1 MYSLWQGDTCYHLHP
16 THRRWKDLSFVYYKY
31 SDSLKWLN
39 TSRCVSFVCSPHLL
53 LHSAGARGRGF
64 PLHLSFITHSSAA
77 LHDPALHLTVAPDCS
92 VSSGDSP
99 ANFPRDSSR
108 VLLCCLLRPCSP
120 KRPLKYTKIN
130 LFILHM
136 SSSLVHQGQNPPHCN
151 AKWIEAGK
159 RRERE
164 CSSCGLQGPW
174 NVFRQRCCSL
184 IIGTFRLQTT
194 GNVSYNTCGVMG
206 GDNEQKYKRLHNEIS
221 FTKRRLWRLSA
232 SLTAK
237 FIKICLNL
245 VLGTFLFSL
254 RDGWNLLW
262 IAWFDKNESV
272 ELISLFDWSDADDIW
287 LGIFKIKAATSHVGL
302 NRGGNSAAGHWGVF
316 TAGRDFM
323 C

>member
-1 MYSLWQGDTCYHLHP
+1 
-16 THRRWKDLSFVYYKY
+16 
-31 SDSLKWLN
+31 
-39 TSRCVSFVCSPHLL
+39 
-53 LHSAGARGRGF
+53 
-64 PLHLSFITHSSAA
+64 
-77 LHDPALHLTVAPDCS
+77 
-92 VSSGDSP
+92 
-99 ANFPRDSSR
+99 
-108 VLLCCLLRPCSP
+108 
-120 KRPLKYTKIN
+120 
-130 LFILHM
+130 M

-221 FTKRRLWRLSA
+221 FNKWRLWRLSA

-287 LGIFKIKAATSHVGL
+287 LGIFKIKAATSHLGL

>member
-1 MYSLWQGDTCYHLHP
+1 MN
-16 THRRWKDLSFVYYKY
+16 R
-31 SDSLKWLN
+31 
-39 TSRCVSFVCSPHLL
+39 SRKKKRERVQFMW
-53 LHSAGARGRGF
+53 
-64 PLHLSFITHSSAA
+64 
-77 LHDPALHLTVAPDCS
+77 
-92 VSSGDSP
+92 SSGTME
-99 ANFPRDSSR
+99 RISSE
-108 VLLCCLLRPCSP
+108 
-120 KRPLKYTKIN
+120 
-130 LFILHM
+130 M
-136 SSSLVHQGQNPPHCN
+136 
-151 AKWIEAGK
+151 
-159 RRERE
+159 
-164 CSSCGLQGPW
+164 LQFNKPT
-174 NVFRQRCCSL
+174 
-184 IIGTFRLQTT
+184 IGTFRLQTT

-221 FTKRRLWRLSA
+221 FNKRRLWRLSA

-287 LGIFKIKAATSHVGL
+287 WGIFKIKAATSHLGL